1 VHRGLQSLD
10 AAATSVDIPH
20 ISAMELNGIRRV
32 AARALDELRMFG
44 TARGE
49 EEELAGGTESHTQ
62 QNDGDDERSARLLR
76 AVQRGQRT
84 A

>member
-1 VHRGLQSLD
+1 MNRGLQSLD

-32 AARALDELRMFG
+32 AAQALDELRMFG
-44 TARGE
+44 VMREQE
-49 EEELAGGTESHTQ
+49 EETAGGTESQTQ
-62 QNDGDDERSARLLR
+62 EMDGDDDRSARLLR
-76 AVQRGQRT
+76 AVQRGQRM

>member
-10 AAATSVDIPH
+10 ANATSIDIPH

-32 AARALDELRMFG
+32 AAQALDEFRMFG
-44 TARGE
+44 AAQE
-49 EEELAGGTESHTQ
+49 EEVVAGATESQAQ
-62 QNDGDDERSARLLR
+62 QIDGDDERSARLLR

-84 A
+84 T